1 MEPVHKSLVH
11 LLLIYIYISYI
22 CINCMGSS
30 PPPSVFCPDITC
42 MFDSALS
49 TATTHSKA
57 APVRKTAKAL
67 KLHETEESSKIHSKW
82 LQKLYLCLSH
92 AMLQNLKRKTTDSLY
107 SKKFKTKKQLWN
119 AWIWDAFKCTDQIK
133 TLPWPTILEIQYGAT
148 LKNTLKKKKSNKNSS
163 QELPKFLYR
172 PQTKKQKKR
181 GKMGSIKSRD
191 L

>member
-1 MEPVHKSLVH
+1 MCSQFVVHCNYQYYGTSTQIFSPPIAD
-11 LLLIYIYISYI
+11 IYIYIIYMYQLYGI
-22 CINCMGSS
+22 LP

-49 TATTHSKA
+49 TATTHSTA

-92 AMLQNLKRKTTDSLY
+92 AMLQNLKRKATDSLY

-119 AWIWDAFKCTDQIK
+119 AWIWDAFKCKDQIK

-148 LKNTLKKKKSNKNSS
+148 LKNTLKKKK
-163 QELPKFLYR
+163 
-172 PQTKKQKKR
+172 KQ
-181 GKMGSIKSRD
+181 
-191 L
+191 